1 MTAKKKLNVSI
12 IFKKSCTCYTLKTKK
27 KKKKHWKKPEDL
39 NKWKYISCSW
49 I

>member
-27 KKKKHWKKPEDL
+27 KKKKTLEKT
-39 NKWKYISCSW
+39 
-49 I
+49 